1 LKAIQPLPALRIL
14 LAEDDAL
21 IGAFLA
27 ELLETMGYDI
37 CAITATETDTVAAA
51 ILHRPDVMI
60 IDAHLRNG
68 SGIAAVE
75 AILQHGFIPH
85 VFASGDS
92 STILANMPAAIIL
105 HKPFRQSELVL
116 AINDALA
123 AHAIS

>member
-37 CAITATETDTVAAA
+37 CAITVTETDTVAAA
-51 ILHRPDVMI
+51 NLYRPDIMI

-68 SGIAAVE
+68 SGIAAVQT
-75 AILQHGFIPH
+75 ILQYGFVPH
-85 VFASGDS
+85 VFASGDPS
-92 STILANMPAAIIL
+92 SILANMPSAIVL
-105 HKPFRQSELVL
+105 HKPFRQSELAL
-116 AINDALA
+116 AIHDALA
-123 AHAIS
+123 AR